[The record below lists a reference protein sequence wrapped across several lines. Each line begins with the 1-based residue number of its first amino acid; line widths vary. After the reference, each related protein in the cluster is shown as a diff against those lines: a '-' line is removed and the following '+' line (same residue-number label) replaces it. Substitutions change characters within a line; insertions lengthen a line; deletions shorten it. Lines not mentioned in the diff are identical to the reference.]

1 MRKTLLAS
9 ASAVALSCA
18 AIPAAQ
24 AAPPPSVPIYNWS
37 GFYIG
42 VNAGMGAGDTTPH
55 WIANTF
61 ASPFFLESAGVPPN
75 TNTRGFVGGG
85 QAGYNFQ
92 SGPYVYGVET
102 DFTWMNL
109 RGTATT
115 SPFFANKG
123 DNTASWTSNYNWL
136 YTARLRGGITMA
148 GNWLLYGTGGVAV
161 VDVKDTA
168 LCVSDS
174 TGCGSSIVPAPQ
186 NIEWSKSATLVGG
199 VVGGGIE
206 TLWGA
211 NWIFGL
217 KALHVFL
224 PSTTPGLVTH
234 STSPSGPVP
243 AAWSFDHNLTIVTVE
258 LTYKFGGP

>member
-1 MRKTLLAS
+1 MRKTFLAS

-18 AIPAAQ
+18 TVPSAQ
-24 AAPPPSVPIYNWS
+24 AAPPPPPIYNWS
-37 GFYIG
+37 GFYLG
-42 VNAGMGAGDTTPH
+42 VNAGTGAGDTTPN
-55 WIANTF
+55 WIQNAF
-61 ASPFFLESAGVPPN
+61 ASPFSLTSVGVPPN

-92 SGPYVYGVET
+92 TGPYVYGVET

-115 SPFFANKG
+115 SPFFSNKG
-123 DNTASWTSNYNWL
+123 VDNTVSWTSDYNWL
-136 YTARLRGGITMA
+136 YTARLRGGITIG

-168 LCVSDS
+168 LCVSPN
-174 TGCGSSIVPAPQ
+174 TGCGASITPSPQ
-186 NIEWSKSATLVGG
+186 NIEWSKSSTLVGG

-206 TLWGA
+206 TMLSP
-211 NWIFGL
+211 NWIFGV

-224 PSTTPGLVTH
+224 PSTTPGLVTN
-234 STSPSGPVP
+234 SSSFLGPVP
-243 AAWSFDHNLTIVTVE
+243 ASWSFDHNLTIVTFE
-258 LTYKFGGP
+258 ATYKFGGP

>member
-18 AIPAAQ
+18 VVPAAH
-24 AAPPPSVPIYNWS
+24 AAPPTPIYNWS

-42 VNAGMGAGDTTPH
+42 LNAGVGAGDTTPNFTQN
-55 WIANTF
+55 AF
-61 ASPFFLESAGVPPN
+61 VPPFSLFTVGVPPN
-75 TNTRGFVGGG
+75 ANSRGFAGGG

-92 SGPYVYGVET
+92 TGDYVYGVET

-109 RGTATT
+109 RGTATM
-115 SPFFANKG
+115 SPFFTGKG

-136 YTARLRGGITMA
+136 YTARLRGGITMG

-168 LCVSDS
+168 SCVAPGQ
-174 TGCGSSIVPAPQ
+174 GCGAAILPAIPQ
-186 NIEWSKSATLVGG
+186 NLQWSQSSTLVGG

-206 TLWGA
+206 TMFSP
-211 NWIFGL
+211 NWIFGV

-224 PSTTPGLVTH
+224 PSTTPGLISH
-234 STSPSGPVP
+234 NTSITGPVP
-243 AAWSFDHNLTIVTVE
+243 ASWSFDHNLTLVTFEV
-258 LTYKFGGP
+258 TYKFGGP

>member
-9 ASAVALSCA
+9 ASAVALSCTA
-18 AIPAAQ
+18 VSAAQ
-24 AAPPPSVPIYNWS
+24 AAPPAPPPIYNWS
-37 GFYIG
+37 GFYLG
-42 VNAGMGAGDTTPH
+42 LNAGMGAADTT
-55 WIANTF
+55 ANFTQNAF
-61 ASPFFLESAGVPPN
+61 ASPFSMFSVGVPPN
-75 TNTRGFVGGG
+75 LNTRGFVGGG

-92 SGPYVYGVET
+92 TGPYVYGVET

-109 RGTATT
+109 RGTATM
-115 SPFFANKG
+115 SPFFTGKG

-136 YTARLRGGITMA
+136 YTARLRGGITMG

-168 LCVSDS
+168 LCMSS
-174 TGCGSSIVPAPQ
+174 GSGCGSSITPSPQ
-186 NIEWSKSATLVGG
+186 NIEWSKSSTLVGG

-206 TLWGA
+206 TLFSP
-211 NWIFGL
+211 NWIFGV

-234 STSPSGPVP
+234 STSFLGPVP
-243 AAWSFDHNLTIVTVE
+243 ASWSFDHNLTIVTLE